1 MPVVSNEFWGV
12 IFFYVV
18 ALVIPIALAIMYL
31 NDKYQSK
38 RMLQVIAA
46 IVMYVVLFLSWYVII
61 EPLSERF
68 QMTGLFASILMSLMF
83 VFIALKVFLKV
94 VAPRFKSTGQK

>member
-46 IVMYVVLFLSWYVII
+46 IVMYVVLFLSWYVNF
-61 EPLSERF
+61 EKRCFFSD
-68 QMTGLFASILMSLMF
+68 QMA
-83 VFIALKVFLKV
+83 AQ
-94 VAPRFKSTGQK
+94 A